1 MKRIKKY
8 IVLLL
13 TIAIYLSGMAVA
25 PLAVTVA
32 AEPDSTSVV
41 DDSSKDDS
49 STGGDQDDGITGG
62 NHGLQIEHENPKVPQ
77 IMLSFNL
84 DGGSGLQ
91 NSYVDKGTKIYELK
105 KPVRKGYKFA
115 GWIVNG
121 KKVSGSYQMNTDT
134 FLTATWEKED
144 VSSEA
149 ESEVESGIAAEVSSG
164 TESSEIAAAVSEASS
179 ETSSAVS
186 SQAPSSTRFSI
197 LFYIG
202 ILLVVIGVGGL
213 VFLIV
218 RQFRNKGGKG
228 GPKSSGGHRNE
239 GFTDISSYSD
249 GRKIYKHIAPSEEE
263 PTQPVRSATKP
274 AYATGRS
281 GNFDWQKFFDEENF

>member
-1 MKRIKKY
+1 VIPQKITTK
-8 IVLLL
+8 V
-13 TIAIYLSGMAVA
+13 VA
-25 PLAVTVA
+25 
-32 AEPDSTSVV
+32 
-41 DDSSKDDS
+41 
-49 STGGDQDDGITGG
+49 QTGG
-62 NHGLQIEHENPKVPQ
+62 NHGLQIEHENDKVPQ
-77 IMLSFNL
+77 IWLTFEL
-84 DGGSGLQ
+84 AGGSGLH
-91 NSYVDKGTKIYELK
+91 NSQVDKGTRINELK
-105 KPVRKGYKFA
+105 TPVRKGYKFA

-202 ILLVVIGVGGL
+202 ILLVVIGAGGL

>member
-13 TIAIYLSGMAVA
+13 TIAIYLSGMAVTAFAA
-25 PLAVTVA
+25 PA
-32 AEPDSTSVV
+32 PD
-41 DDSSKDDS
+41 D
-49 STGGDQDDGITGG
+49 G
-62 NHGLQIEHENPKVPQ
+62 NHGLQIEHENDKVPQ
-77 IMLSFNL
+77 IWLTFEL
-84 DGGSGLQ
+84 AGGSGLH
-91 NSYVDKGTKIYELK
+91 NSQVDKGTRINELK
-105 KPVRKGYKFA
+105 TPVRKGYKFA

-149 ESEVESGIAAEVSSG
+149 EPEVSSEPVSSD
-164 TESSEIAAAVSEASS
+164 TESSEIAEVVSEASS

-186 SQAPSSTRFSI
+186 SQAPSSSRYSI
-197 LFYIG
+197 LFYVG
-202 ILLVVIGVGGL
+202 ILLVVLGVGGL

-218 RQFRNKGGKG
+218 RQFRDRGGKG

-249 GRKIYKHIAPSEEE
+249 GRKNYKRIAPSGEER
-263 PTQPVRSATKP
+263 PQPVRAATEP
-274 AYATGRS
+274 AYATGGR
-281 GNFDWQKFFDEENF
+281 GNFDWEKFFDEENS

>member
-84 DGGSGLQ
+84 DGGSGLH
-91 NSYVDKGTKIYELK
+91 NSQVDKGTRINELK
-105 KPVRKGYKFA
+105 TPVRKGYKFA

-121 KKVSGSYQMNTDT
+121 KKVSGSYKMNTDT

-202 ILLVVIGVGGL
+202 ILLVVIGAGGL

>member
-1 MKRIKKY
+1 
-8 IVLLL
+8 
-13 TIAIYLSGMAVA
+13 
-25 PLAVTVA
+25 VTH
-32 AEPDSTSVV
+32 EDNNQQT
-41 DDSSKDDS
+41 
-49 STGGDQDDGITGG
+49 QTGG

-202 ILLVVIGVGGL
+202 ILLVVIGAGGL

>member
-1 MKRIKKY
+1 MKRVKKY

-13 TIAIYLSGMAVA
+13 TIAIYLSGMAVTAFAA
-25 PLAVTVA
+25 PA
-32 AEPDSTSVV
+32 P
-41 DDSSKDDS
+41 
-49 STGGDQDDGITGG
+49 DDGTRVVTHEDSQTGQKDNAQTGG

-164 TESSEIAAAVSEASS
+164 TESSEIAEVVSEASS

-202 ILLVVIGVGGL
+202 ILLVVLGAGGL

>member
-84 DGGSGLQ
+84 DGGSGLH
-91 NSYVDKGTKIYELK
+91 NSQVDKGTRINELK
-105 KPVRKGYKFA
+105 TPVRKGYKFA

-202 ILLVVIGVGGL
+202 ILLVVIGAGGL

-281 GNFDWQKFFDEENF
+281 GNFDWQKFFDEKNF

>member
-1 MKRIKKY
+1 
-8 IVLLL
+8 L
-13 TIAIYLSGMAVA
+13 TAKGVA
-25 PLAVTVA
+25 QQVA
-32 AEPDSTSVV
+32 AQQVTAQSN
-41 DDSSKDDS
+41 SSKGNSKSDTSKDNNQSSS
-49 STGGDQDDGITGG
+49 STGSSSTGS
-62 NHGLQIEHENPKVPQ
+62 NNSDKPQTSSKLKVEHENDKVPQ
-77 IMLSFNL
+77 IWLTFDL
-84 DGGSGLQ
+84 AGGSGLH
-91 NSYVDKGTKIYELK
+91 NSQVDKGTRINELK
-105 KPVRKGYKFA
+105 TPVRKGYKFA

-121 KKVSGSYQMNTDT
+121 KKVSGSYKMNTDT

-202 ILLVVIGVGGL
+202 ILLVVIGAGGL